1 MELDERK
8 KENFQW
14 FSVSPLFRFPI
25 EGGPYQ
31 RLEICC
37 CECDITSWSRHLAVL
52 STRNKVR
59 VIPQLISVYT
69 TDVVFVWGISGSLK
83 RGFKVCFEQHVT
95 LCGTKRENKGLV
107 KKVCTFRDVSA
118 GLLGLCMC
126 VHVFHCSFRCCQVTK
141 CFQMFV
147 FLVNVNPSAYQ
158 VLRSLSC
165 SIFMANKRQ

>member
-25 EGGPYQ
+25 EG
-31 RLEICC
+31 
-37 CECDITSWSRHLAVL
+37 D
-52 STRNKVR
+52 
-59 VIPQLISVYT
+59 LISVWRSAAVSVTSLPDPDIWLLFQQTEGYSSA
-69 TDVVFVWGISGSLK
+69 DLCLHHRCGFVWGISGPFK

-95 LCGTKRENKGLV
+95 LCGTKRENKGLA
-107 KKVCTFRDVSA
+107 KKVCTFRDISA
-118 GLLGLCMC
+118 GLVGLCMC

-158 VLRSLSC
+158 VLHSLSC
-165 SIFMANKRQ
+165 SIFVANKSQ